1 MILNWKPQ
9 HLNVIPIPA
18 GKPVPGYDADSIIL
32 LPGVNEIPD
41 EVWEKVKP
49 SLVKHLKAGN
59 LIAIEEIKTIEKE
72 GKPDKDG
79 KKEKIKEK
87 TSVSKKFIDLE
98 PEECL
103 GLIAQTN
110 NLPTLEIWKKSET
123 RDEIR
128 IALAERI
135 ADIDDYVNK
144 KKSKKKVK
152 K

>member
-9 HLNVIPIPA
+9 HLNVVPIPA
-18 GKPVPGYDADSIIL
+18 GKPIPGYDADSIIL
-32 LPGVNEIPD
+32 FPGVNEISD
-41 EVWEKVKP
+41 KVWEKIKP
-49 SLVKHLKAGN
+49 SLIAHLNAGN
-59 LIAIEEIKTIEKE
+59 LVAIEEVKIIEEE
-72 GKPDKDG
+72 GKPNKDG

-87 TSVSKKFIDLE
+87 ISVSKKFTDLD

-135 ADIDDYVNK
+135 AEVNDYVNK